1 MAVQYHLYQIEA
13 KAAAAGGAVP
23 GALLPVERLIQ
34 MGQSV
39 LPDMRFCVFHRHSWT
54 PVLPAA
60 PDTDPGPIR
69 RIEGGVGD
77 QVPQHLSQQ
86 NCIPDC
92 GDPRRQFLVQML
104 APLLQKPGVQ
114 LQLLLKQGGKLHR
127 LLFHRCGSGLHP
139 GDGQHLLNQVLHAP
153 RHLKRAKQILV
164 PVLINSY
171 ALQHSGQLSLQDGDR
186 GL

>member
-1 MAVQYHLYQIEA
+1 MGWAKDTRAIWRMCGERVWFIWRTAVKRLVIKRVPIQNRSFCIRPVPEPQSGHRFIENRGKAHRRSDSIRCILNGTRSPMAVQYHLYQIEA

-86 NCIPDC
+86 NCIP
-92 GDPRRQFLVQML
+92 
-104 APLLQKPGVQ
+104 Q
-114 LQLLLKQGGKLHR
+114 LW
-127 LLFHRCGSGLHP
+127 
-139 GDGQHLLNQVLHAP
+139 
-153 RHLKRAKQILV
+153 
-164 PVLINSY
+164 
-171 ALQHSGQLSLQDGDR
+171 
-186 GL
+186 